1 MDIQSQFILNR
12 FKNKNSIDKDFNLNG
27 YLKNTT
33 ASLNDVDMNTIINLN
48 DFFNKKRNLTLD
60 YKIYGTLNNSE
71 NFLYNKKINPSSISD
86 FLKDTD
92 FFYDE
97 DNLENSNYDIYN
109 QFNYYIVYPSN
120 YKLVDS
126 DNNYFQVQYK
136 KLSVNNDFKILDCSY
151 SNDIYNGKIYNYIIN
166 NDINIKDKY
175 TYLEKYEKEI
185 PLTDLY
191 LYIEPKN
198 YTSFNERVFKNY
210 NTYNKSFSALTTG
223 FNNVTSITTTLLN
236 IIKPSNFS
244 ISEFKTFYEKKLL
257 TFFNLFNLELNDIN
271 FQILKEFLINY
282 IDTSDNRFFDKSLF
296 YKENDVLN
304 GEVYFFNEDDY
315 SFSLVQEQ
323 YYSIKNKI
331 QDDLINENKYTAY
344 TYNIV
349 NNKVE
354 TEFEFKYKP
363 FYPINIRK
371 FSNYLETIYI
381 SGINNTIIPDY
392 SIKNETYYLWRD
404 LLDIGFIEQD
414 ENDTNGVDYPFINQK
429 HYLYNNINIQVL
441 PDLSDRNTII
451 LFKDLLSNKT
461 ITKEINEL
469 NIGNFIC

>member
-12 FKNKNSIDKDFNLNG
+12 FKNKNSIDKDFNLNS

-33 ASLNDVDMNTIINLN
+33 TSLNDVDMNTIINLN

-151 SNDIYNGKIYNYIIN
+151 SSDIYNGKIYNYILN

-191 LYIEPKN
+191 LYVEPKN

-223 FNNVTSITTTLLN
+223 FNNVTSITSTLLN

-257 TFFNLFNLELNDIN
+257 TFFNLFNLELNDNN

-296 YKENDVLN
+296 SKENDVLN

-315 SFSLVQEQ
+315 SFSLIQEQ

-371 FSNYLETIYI
+371 FSNYFETIYI

>member
-151 SNDIYNGKIYNYIIN
+151 SSDIYNGKIYNYILN

-210 NTYNKSFSALTTG
+210 NTYNKSFSALTIG

-257 TFFNLFNLELNDIN
+257 TFFNLFNLELNDNN

-296 YKENDVLN
+296 SKENDILN

-315 SFSLVQEQ
+315 TFSLVQEQ

-371 FSNYLETIYI
+371 FSNYVETIYI

-404 LLDIGFIEQD
+404 LLGIGFIEQD
-414 ENDTNGVDYPFINQK
+414 ENDNNGVDYPFINQK